1 MMVIWSILLLITEY
15 FPNEEEEEEEED
27 EDDEG
32 VSKPEAI
39 VSDGQYWRHS
49 PSSLITS
56 LLSPSRQ
63 HENHHF
69 HPHHAVL
76 LVMVGV
82 VY

>member
-1 MMVIWSILLLITEY
+1 MEY
-15 FPNEEEEEEEED
+15 FPNVEEEEEED
-27 EDDEG
+27 DDDDDEG
-32 VSKPEAI
+32 VSKPEAT

-56 LLSPSRQ
+56 LLSSPRQ
-63 HENHHF
+63 HENRHI
-69 HPHHAVL
+69 HPHHSVL